1 MAVNNQAQALAM
13 LKQVTQLEN
22 QLKMSAMPQAQSGL
36 DTSNLLKMIAQHRGQ
51 ANPTPKKEYPDSN
64 NQAQMLMLM
73 NQISQMNALQQSQ
86 TGVDPLAALKMM
98 TQLQGVKGINAAPAQ
113 KGNVGAGLNN
123 LVAALTGKQER
134 KDGRCVWVAGLPEE
148 YQDSQKLLNIFGCFG
163 NVRRIVYTDKK
174 PDGALIEMDD
184 ARAAMKARAVTRNQT
199 IGGKPFKVIQL
210 EPEKFEKARIGKEDT
225 KSMDVTK
232 AKENWRYAKDSKF
245 RKICMARLRQLSPKI
260 IVSNIPDGKE
270 DMVKKHIIEAGYTVK
285 DMQGSN
291 KADAPKT
298 GFTMQIIELA
308 STEEAIGA
316 VANLHNTWPKKIGTK
331 NKDHFER
338 ERGLIFSF
346 AGSLKAE
353 REKAKASKK

>member
-1 MAVNNQAQALAM
+1 MGGI
-13 LKQVTQLEN
+13 K
-22 QLKMSAMPQAQSGL
+22 G
-36 DTSNLLKMIAQHRGQ
+36 
-51 ANPTPKKEYPDSN
+51 
-64 NQAQMLMLM
+64 
-73 NQISQMNALQQSQ
+73 
-86 TGVDPLAALKMM
+86 
-98 TQLQGVKGINAAPAQ
+98 GINTGKVQ
-113 KGNVGAGLNN
+113 KGNARVGLND
-123 LVAALTGKQER
+123 LIASLTGQQ
-134 KDGRCVWVAGLPEE
+134 GREAGSCIWVAGLPEE

-184 ARAAMKARAVTRNQT
+184 ARAAMKARFVTRNQT

-210 EPEKFEKARIGKEDT
+210 EPEKFKKAIIGKEDT

-245 RKICMARLRQLSPKI
+245 RRICMARLRQLSPKI

-291 KADAPKT
+291 KTDAPKT

-316 VANLHNTWPKKIGTK
+316 IANLHNSWPKNMGTK
-331 NKDHFER
+331 NKDKFER

-353 REKAKASKK
+353 REKAAKK